1 MGQLDIHESSS
12 TGSVGYMLAATSISV
27 PHKAEVYIKRRS
39 RCKFPKD
46 IAPLHVTQNQ
56 NLNMK
61 IELSKTFFY
70 PTFKNDVKMS

>member
-1 MGQLDIHESSS
+1 MGQLDIHESSA
-12 TGSVGYMLAATSISV
+12 GLVEVAATSISV

-70 PTFKNDVKMS
+70 PTLKMMFIS